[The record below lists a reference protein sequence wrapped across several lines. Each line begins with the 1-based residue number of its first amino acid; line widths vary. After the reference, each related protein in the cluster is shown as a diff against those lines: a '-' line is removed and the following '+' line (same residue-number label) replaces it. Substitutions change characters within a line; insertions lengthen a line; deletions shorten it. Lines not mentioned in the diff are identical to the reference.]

1 MAETFRPM
9 YTASQVEEFLERYQ
23 RQGYSKNEIVSR
35 LADDCIGWS
44 YVYAAAGC
52 MCTPFN
58 RKHYAEACQNSY
70 PKYAEAIRTNC
81 PVLSGKAKTCEGC
94 KWNNTRCFDCRGFT
108 RWLLQRVGISL
119 YGGGATT
126 QYETSSNWVVKGT
139 IDKMPKNLVCCVFK
153 KRGDRMSHTGMYVWE
168 DTIIHCSGEVKTD
181 RLSGNSTWTH
191 FGLPAGLYSDAEL
204 QAAGVSFKTEKNIPT
219 LRRGSEM
226 GDVPL
231 LQSLLNLEPC
241 GGAGLTVDGIF
252 GAKTEKAVKAFQAAH
267 GLTADG
273 IVGPQTWAV
282 LNQYR
287 PLTAGSSD
295 GLDISRSRECW
306 DMLLPY
312 FCNNS
317 YAVAGI
323 MGNLQAESG
332 INPINL
338 ENKGNTALGMTDEE
352 YASALAN
359 GKISEEDFVN
369 DGYGFGIA
377 QWTYPSR
384 KKGLWNFA
392 ETHLPKEPITSLSLQ
407 VKYLVDEVFGDYESL
422 SRTLVSATS
431 VKEASDAF
439 LLQFEKPKNQSEEN
453 LRHRAALGQAFYD
466 KFAVQPPAEEEDT
479 PPEEGTVQNYIMV
492 PAEVLSELLH
502 HAKAIQKLLDVYQL
516 PEETE

>member
-1 MAETFRPM
+1 MAETFRPLYPAQEVAEM
-9 YTASQVEEFLERYQ
+9 LERYQ
-23 RQGYSKNEIVSR
+23 DIGYSKSEIVSR
-35 LADDCIGWS
+35 LADDCLGWP

-52 MCTPFN
+52 MCTPSN
-58 RKHYAEACQNSY
+58 RTHYADACQNSY

-94 KWNNTRCFDCRGFT
+94 KWKDTRCFDCRGFT
-108 RWLLQRVGISL
+108 RWLLQKVGVSL

-126 QYETSSNWVVKGT
+126 QYETSSNWVIKGT

-153 KRGDRMSHTGMYVWE
+153 KRDDRMSHTGMYIWD

-181 RLSGNSTWTH
+181 RLSTSSGWTH

-204 QAAGVSFKTEKNIPT
+204 EAAGVSFHADKNVPT

-231 LQSLLNLEPC
+231 LQSLLNLDAC
-241 GGAGLTVDGIF
+241 GGAGLKVDGIF
-252 GAKTEKAVKAFQAAH
+252 GAKTEEAVKAFQAAH
-267 GLTADG
+267 VLTADG
-273 IVGPQTWAV
+273 IVGPKTWAV
-282 LNQYR
+282 LDQYR
-287 PLTAGSSD
+287 PLTAGGSD
-295 GLDISRSRECW
+295 SMDISRDRECW
-306 DMLLPY
+306 DLLMSYLGQNP
-312 FCNNS
+312 

-332 INPINL
+332 ITPINL

-352 YASALAN
+352 YASRLEN
-359 GKISEEDFVN
+359 GEISKEDFVN

-384 KKGLWNFA
+384 KKGLWDFA

-407 VKYLVDEVFGDYESL
+407 VSYLLDELSRDYKGL
-422 SRTLVSATS
+422 NRTLVSATS

-453 LRHRAALGQAFYD
+453 LARRAELGQAFFD
-466 KFAVQPPAEEEDT
+466 RFAPKPDIPETPTSPDDT
-479 PPEEGTVQNYIMV
+479 LVNEYVMV
-492 PAEVLSELLH
+492 PVQDLAQMRDL
-502 HAKAIQKLLDVYQL
+502 AKAILKLLDGYQF
-516 PEETE
+516 PAD